1 MIVKL
6 EGFSELEATLLQLS
20 GEISSRG
27 ENLEFR
33 RILTKSAEAAMR
45 PVEESAY
52 ALAPYDANRPSSKNG
67 QPHLKNTVRLDARI
81 PTDKDRQSHY
91 VSESDAAIAVVSV
104 KKSAVSLSQEFGN
117 ARTSAQPYLRVSLE
131 RNRTKVVDILKS
143 EMEARM
149 GAFIQRLAKKK
160 V

>member
-1 MIVKL
+1 VIVKL

-20 GEISSRG
+20 SQISSRG

-33 RILTKSAEAAMR
+33 RILTKSAEAAMK
-45 PVEESAY
+45 PVEESVT
-52 ALAPYDANRPSSKNG
+52 ALAPFDANRRANKAH
-67 QPHLKNTVRLDARI
+67 QPHLKNTVRLDARV
-81 PTDKDRQSHY
+81 PNDKDRQSHF
-91 VSESDAAIAVVSV
+91 VNESDAAIAVVSV

-117 ARTSAQPYLRVSLE
+117 ATTAAQPYLRVSLE
-131 RNRTKVVDILKS
+131 RNRAKVVDILKS

-149 GAFIQRLAKKK
+149 GAFVQRLAKKK

>member
-1 MIVKL
+1 VIVKL

-20 GEISSRG
+20 REISSRG

-45 PVEESAY
+45 PVEESVV
-52 ALAPYDANRPSSKNG
+52 ALAPYDANRRANKAD
-67 QPHLKNTVRLDARI
+67 QPHLKNTIRLDARV
-81 PTDKDRQSHY
+81 PNEKDKLSHF
-91 VSESDAAIAVVSV
+91 VNESDAAIAVVSV

-117 ARTSAQPYLRVSLE
+117 ARTSAQPYLRISLE

-149 GAFIQRLAKKK
+149 GAFVQRLAKKK

>member
-1 MIVKL
+1 VIVKL

-20 GEISSRG
+20 REISSRG

-45 PVEESAY
+45 PVEESVV
-52 ALAPYDANRPSSKNG
+52 ALAPYDANRRANKAD
-67 QPHLKNTVRLDARI
+67 QPHLKNTVRLDARV
-81 PTDKDRQSHY
+81 PNEKDKLSHF
-91 VSESDAAIAVVSV
+91 VNESDAAIAVVSV

-117 ARTSAQPYLRVSLE
+117 ARTAAQPYLRISLE

-143 EMEARM
+143 EMDARM
-149 GAFIQRLAKKK
+149 GAFVQRLAKKK